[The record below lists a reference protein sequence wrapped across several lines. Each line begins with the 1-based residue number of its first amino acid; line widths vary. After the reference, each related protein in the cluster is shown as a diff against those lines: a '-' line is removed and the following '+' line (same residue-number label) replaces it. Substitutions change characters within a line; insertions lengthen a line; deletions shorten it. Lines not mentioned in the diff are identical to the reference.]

1 MDLWVG
7 TAVLQVP
14 LNTPPDSSANIAKL
28 TATGRTGA
36 LPPHPVIIDPSRACH
51 PPWQSPTASRMCN
64 NPNLLPQVNQAR
76 CASIAL
82 MVFGILSLFSFFNLL
97 NPWYWNA
104 WAIVFILDG
113 IGGILGIIASSV
125 LICCGG
131 EGIKTDQA
139 KSSAASKHKCAMGC
153 GIGAAVCFGSYVI
166 AMVVAMVQLSQCEG
180 HDICDQLM
188 VWPVIGMIVGLL
200 CVASAVVAAV
210 FAGRAAS
217 AIETFTVPQA
227 VPQAPVV
234 AVAVASPVP

>member
-1 MDLWVG
+1 
-7 TAVLQVP
+7 
-14 LNTPPDSSANIAKL
+14 
-28 TATGRTGA
+28 
-36 LPPHPVIIDPSRACH
+36 
-51 PPWQSPTASRMCN
+51 
-64 NPNLLPQVNQAR
+64 
-76 CASIAL
+76 
-82 MVFGILSLFSFFNLL
+82 MVFGILSVFSFFNLL

-113 IGGILGIIASSV
+113 IGGILGVIASSV

-131 EGIKTDQA
+131 EGIKTQQA

-166 AMVVAMVQLSQCEG
+166 AMVVAMVQLSQCDG
-180 HDICDQLM
+180 VQDICNQVMWL
-188 VWPVIGMIVGLL
+188 PAIGMLLGLL

-217 AIETFTVPQA
+217 AIETFNPDA

-234 AVAVASPVP
+234 AVATAVATPVS

>member
-1 MDLWVG
+1 M
-7 TAVLQVP
+7 VL
-14 LNTPPDSSANIAKL
+14 
-28 TATGRTGA
+28 
-36 LPPHPVIIDPSRACH
+36 PHPVIDPSRACH

-64 NPNLLPQVNQAR
+64 NPNLLPQVNQAK
-76 CASIAL
+76 CASVAL

-113 IGGILGIIASSV
+113 IGGILGVIASSV

-131 EGIKTDQA
+131 EGIKTQQA
-139 KSSAASKHKCAMGC
+139 KASAASKHKCAMGC

-166 AMVVAMVQLSQCEG
+166 AMIVAMVQLSQCDDSIDE
-180 HDICDQLM
+180 ICDQAMWL
-188 VWPVIGMIVGLL
+188 PAIGMILGLL

-217 AIETFTVPQA
+217 AIETFNPDA
-227 VPQAPVV
+227 VPQAAVV
-234 AVAVASPVP
+234 AVATAVATPVS

>member
-1 MDLWVG
+1 M
-7 TAVLQVP
+7 VL
-14 LNTPPDSSANIAKL
+14 
-28 TATGRTGA
+28 
-36 LPPHPVIIDPSRACH
+36 PHPVIDPSRACH

-64 NPNLLPQVNQAR
+64 NPNLLPQVNQAK
-76 CASIAL
+76 CASVAL

-113 IGGILGIIASSV
+113 IGGILGVIASSV

-139 KSSAASKHKCAMGC
+139 KSSAASKHKWAMGC
-153 GIGAAVCFGSYVI
+153 GIGAAVCFGAYVI
-166 AMVVAMVQLSQCEG
+166 AMVVTMVQLSQCEG
-180 HDICDQLM
+180 AAEDICDQVMWL
-188 VWPVIGMIVGLL
+188 PAIGLILGLL

-217 AIETFTVPQA
+217 AIETFNPDA

>member
-1 MDLWVG
+1 
-7 TAVLQVP
+7 
-14 LNTPPDSSANIAKL
+14 
-28 TATGRTGA
+28 
-36 LPPHPVIIDPSRACH
+36 
-51 PPWQSPTASRMCN
+51 MCN

-113 IGGILGIIASSV
+113 IGGILGVIASSV

-131 EGIKTDQA
+131 EGIKTQQA
-139 KSSAASKHKCAMGC
+139 KASAASKHKCAMGC

-166 AMVVAMVQLSQCEG
+166 AMIVAMVQLSQCDDSIDE
-180 HDICDQLM
+180 ICDQAMWL
-188 VWPVIGMIVGLL
+188 PAIGMILGLL

>member
-1 MDLWVG
+1 
-7 TAVLQVP
+7 
-14 LNTPPDSSANIAKL
+14 
-28 TATGRTGA
+28 
-36 LPPHPVIIDPSRACH
+36 
-51 PPWQSPTASRMCN
+51 
-64 NPNLLPQVNQAR
+64 
-76 CASIAL
+76 
-82 MVFGILSLFSFFNLL
+82 MVFGILSVFSFFNLL

-113 IGGILGIIASSV
+113 IGGILGVIASSV

-131 EGIKTDQA
+131 EGIKTQQA
-139 KSSAASKHKCAMGC
+139 KASAASKHKCAMGC
-153 GIGAAVCFGSYVI
+153 GIAAAVCFGSYVI

-180 HDICDQLM
+180 HEICDQLM
-188 VWPVIGMIVGLL
+188 VWPVVGMILGLL

-217 AIETFTVPQA
+217 AIETFNPDA